1 MNFKEIVEAV
11 NAAKP
16 SRAFDLASELLGKY
30 PGTDLELITG
40 DVYEVAARRI
50 KPVAS

>member
-1 MNFKEIVEAV
+1 MNFKEIVQAV

-16 SRAFDLASELLGKY
+16 SRAFELADELLGKY
-30 PGTDLELITG
+30 RGDDLELIAP

-50 KPVAS
+50 NPTPT